1 MALGTAIAEVQQ
13 AGGGRTRVEGSGILL
28 LRAMCRLTHMGHK
41 EYAKGD
47 GRRFNDY
54 LEKEYPH
61 LQSRCVGRAEMSKR
75 QDWCTE
81 VSWNFFNLI
90 KPILTFTVSMC
101 AMDANILRDAI
112 LIRLENIRFEA
123 YVHVN
128 AIMWKV
134 AFAELR
140 ALTNRKAVA
149 ESGLGLNPL
158 ELNDLYDH
166 LWNLGVLLKSDNW
179 MSVLQPN
186 FRPWPKVHEGDAVSN
201 KFYSRLEKNKEH
213 DMKELNDFTTRADV
227 MRYTEEL
234 QIQLG
239 LFGDGILTSLQ
250 RTMGKYL
257 QNTLGELRN
266 ELKEDWMREE
276 VAKLLCTNNPAERPF
291 AVAKAF
297 LNLYGR
303 MKLSTLANFTLSV
316 CNGSHRLSQPKGK
329 TKKTQHRSTVQ
340 AGIAI
345 TSDPR
350 LQAAVTR
357 LCAVRQVN
365 AGAITTLLKIAN
377 KRETQLANGL
387 RIANEEQEK
396 AKMAKKHT
404 NKV

>member
-1 MALGTAIAEVQQ
+1 VELGTAIAEVQQ
-13 AGGGRTRVEGSGILL
+13 AGGGRTRIEGSGILL

-54 LEKEYPH
+54 LAKEYPH
-61 LQSRCVGRAEMSKR
+61 LKSRCVGRAEMSKR

-90 KPILTFTVSMC
+90 KPILTFTV
-101 AMDANILRDAI
+101 
-112 LIRLENIRFEA
+112 
-123 YVHVN
+123 
-128 AIMWKV
+128 
-134 AFAELR
+134 
-140 ALTNRKAVA
+140 
-149 ESGLGLNPL
+149 
-158 ELNDLYDH
+158 
-166 LWNLGVLLKSDNW
+166 
-179 MSVLQPN
+179 LQPVG
-186 FRPWPKVHEGDAVSN
+186 K
-201 KFYSRLEKNKEH
+201 EK

-227 MRYTEEL
+227 LRYTEEL
-234 QIQLG
+234 QKQLG
-239 LFGDGILTSLQ
+239 LFGDGILTSLE
-250 RTMGKYL
+250 RTIGKYL

-276 VAKLLCTNNPAERPF
+276 VAKLLCTNNNPAERPF

-297 LNLYGR
+297 LNLYCR

-316 CNGSHRLSQPKGK
+316 CNGSHRMPEPKGK
-329 TKKTQHRSTVQ
+329 TKKTQNRSTIKARV
-340 AGIAI
+340 AI

-365 AGAITTLLKIAN
+365 GGAITTLLKTAN
-377 KRETQLANGL
+377 KREMQLANGL

-404 NKV
+404 DKVSPLT